1 MNKGCTKMDWVV
13 KLGGSLFP
21 EKAIGLCE
29 ALVATNK
36 SYDKSPPKILI
47 ICGGGTFADKIR
59 EYDTSVHFTDDGNHT
74 AAILCMDIIGTLLA
88 DTVQGLIAV
97 NSIDEIESVADQ
109 GKIPVFI
116 PSSHME
122 LVDPLEHS
130 WRVTSDSIAV
140 YLSNLIE
147 AKLLIATDVDGI
159 YTHDPCCDGAKL
171 IKNISAKK
179 LLNFGETSVDEFLPE
194 LLIKYKSDCY
204 VVNGKHPD
212 RVISIMKDKSS
223 EYTLIGGN

>member
-1 MNKGCTKMDWVV
+1 MDWVV

-29 ALVATNK
+29 ALAALNK
-36 SYDKSPPKILI
+36 SDGKSAPRILI
-47 ICGGGTFADKIR
+47 LCGGGIFADKIR
-59 EYDTSVHFTDDGNHT
+59 EYDVDVHFSDDGNHA

-88 DTVQGLIAV
+88 DKVEGLRTV
-97 NSIDEIESVADQ
+97 NSIDEIESIADQ

-122 LVDPLEHS
+122 LMDPLEHS
-130 WRVTSDSIAV
+130 WRVSSDSIAL

-159 YTHDPCCDGAKL
+159 YTHDPCYDGAKL

-194 LLIKYKSDCY
+194 LLIKYKSECY

-212 RVISIMKDKSS
+212 RVISIIKDKSS
-223 EYTLIGGN
+223 EYTLIGGIK